1 MPNLNKQMIMG
12 NCTKDPEIRHTASG
26 NIVAQLS
33 IAVNEKYNDKER
45 TEFFDVVFFGKLAE
59 IVEKYVKKGM
69 PIYVEGKQEKEKY
82 TDKNGIERMSV
93 KCIANSMQMLGKK
106 DDAPVRKDPKP
117 DLKVSDLQDDVPF

>member
-26 NIVAQLS
+26 NTVAQVS

-45 TEFFDVVFFGKLAE
+45 TEYFDVVFFGKLAE

-69 PIYVEGKQEKEKY
+69 PIYVEGKQEKERY
-82 TDKNGIERMSV
+82 TDKNGIERISV

-106 DDAPVRKDPKP
+106 DDTPVRKEPKA
-117 DLKVSDLQDDVPF
+117 DLKVSDLQDDPPF

>member
-26 NIVAQLS
+26 NTVAQVS

-82 TDKNGIERMSV
+82 TDKNGIERISV

-106 DDAPVRKDPKP
+106 DDAPVRRDPKP